1 MLIYGQGVKIHPV
14 PHSLSLKLL
23 NRDLIFFLLGQRGM
37 EAFYIDCDTTLEHP
51 CAIKENSENTR
62 STHAV

>member
-23 NRDLIFFLLGQRGM
+23 NRDRIFFLLGQREMG
-37 EAFYIDCDTTLEHP
+37 AFYIDWDTILEHP
-51 CAIKENSENTR
+51 CAKKENSEN
-62 STHAV
+62 HHWNG